1 MNNKDAGSYQS
12 ADGGGLP
19 LNASLFTI
27 VLCILF
33 GANAVAVKISFTGL
47 GIFTS
52 AALRFSVAALTIFC
66 WARFF
71 GKPLAVRRPQ
81 FPQLLF
87 LALIFFAQLSLFYA
101 GQNKTTASH
110 GTLITNILPF
120 GVMLLAHFF
129 IPGEKIVPKRLSGL
143 VLGFFGV
150 LLLFFDSARITAEM
164 VTGDLLVLL
173 AVVVWSC
180 NAVFT
185 KRIISDYD
193 PIQITLYPMMMA
205 SLLFLACGF
214 IFDEKMVSK
223 IDPAIIKA
231 MLYQIFVTASFGMVA
246 WNTMI
251 RKYGATSLHSFVY
264 LMPVSGVILGVVL
277 LDEPLTYNL
286 IASVLL
292 IAAGLVIVNRRT
304 KTSEKKGFS

>member
-1 MNNKDAGSYQS
+1 MNSTEPGSYQS
-12 ADGGGLP
+12 ADSGGLP
-19 LNASLFTI
+19 LKAAVFTI

-52 AALRFSVAALTIFC
+52 AALRFSLAALTIFC

-71 GKPLAVRRPQ
+71 GKPLRVSK
-81 FPQLLF
+81 PQLPQLFF
-87 LALIFFAQLSLFYA
+87 LALIFFTQLSLFYA
-101 GQNKTTASH
+101 GQNMTTASH

-129 IPGEKIVPKRLSGL
+129 VPGETIVLKRLSGL
-143 VLGFFGV
+143 VLGFSGV
-150 LLLFFDSARITAEM
+150 LLLFLDSASFTTEM
-164 VTGDLLVLL
+164 LTGDVLVLL
-173 AVVVWSC
+173 AVAVWSC

-185 KRIISDYD
+185 KRIISAYD

-205 SLLFLACGF
+205 SLLFLACAF
-214 IFDEKMVSK
+214 IFDEKMVSR
-223 IDPAIIKA
+223 IDASIIKA

-246 WNTMI
+246 WNTLI

-286 IASVLL
+286 IGSVLL
-292 IAAGLVIVNRRT
+292 IATGLIIVNRRT
-304 KTSEKKGFS
+304 RTAV